1 MQLPQASR
9 SSNAPGV
16 LTTANVQGGAT
27 GKSNIL
33 STNTAIPEIL
43 TQGRK
48 TYEIFLFRGEVKK
61 FMCFVCIDPTAKLG
75 GTHELLLVNFSWNLG
90 DVLGCKEKV
99 LY

>member
-16 LTTANVQGGAT
+16 LTTATVQGGAT

-33 STNTAIPEIL
+33 STNTAIPEIF

-61 FMCFVCIDPTAKLG
+61 FIFFCIDPTAKLG
-75 GTHELLLVNFSWNLG
+75 AHMNYYW
-90 DVLGCKEKV
+90 
-99 LY
+99 